1 MNCPRVLLTGANGFI
16 GAHVLDVLLK
26 NGAFV
31 QAIVRGPEKAAR
43 LRKDFSAFEKT
54 RLDFSIVPDI
64 TVEGC
69 FDKCMQECQPLDA
82 VVHTAAPLAP
92 TEFSKSLGP
101 MLQGTLEILRSVSRH
116 APTVK
121 RVVITGSFSSIGN
134 VLDIQNGGIVYS
146 SDSWNP
152 ITMEQAKFSHGEVA
166 YWAGKTIAEKAAWE
180 FVQNEKP
187 PFELV
192 VLCPTAVYGPLR
204 HSIDSI
210 KDLNSSNNHLYENF
224 FASSKELPVPEDYV
238 QSSVDVRVS

>member
-166 YWAGKTIAEKAAWE
+166 YWAGKTIAEKAGKRRFHLQLENLSLA
-180 FVQNEKP
+180 
-187 PFELV
+187 
-192 VLCPTAVYGPLR
+192 Y
-204 HSIDSI
+204 SISWQHGSSFRT
-210 KDLNSSNNHLYENF
+210 KSPRSNSSSCVRQRCTALCGT
-224 FASSKELPVPEDYV
+224 ASIQSKT
-238 QSSVDVRVS
+238 